1 MTTGSVNLSTLKWL
15 WLSAAIVGLDQA
27 SKRLAID
34 DLEFQHALPVLPGV
48 NLTLVHNT
56 GAAFSFLRD
65 AGGWQRWFFIGL
77 SATIGL
83 VIVIWL
89 VRLPAE
95 RRRLAC
101 ALCLILGGA
110 AGNLWDRINL
120 GYVIDFVDVYVGT
133 WHWPAFNVA
142 DSAISLGAIILIVD
156 ALWLDR
162 AEVSVS
168 SESHHRG

>member
-1 MTTGSVNLSTLKWL
+1 MNLSTLKWL
-15 WLSAAIVGLDQA
+15 WLSAVIVGLDYA
-27 SKRLAID
+27 SKHLAIQG
-34 DLEFQHALPVLPGV
+34 LEFQRALPLFPGV

-65 AGGWQRWFFIGL
+65 AGGWQRWFFVGL
-77 SATIGL
+77 SATVGL

-89 VRLPAE
+89 ARMPAE
-95 RRRLAC
+95 RHRLAC
-101 ALCLILGGA
+101 ALSLILGGA
-110 AGNLWDRINL
+110 IGNLWDRINL
-120 GYVIDFVDVYVGT
+120 GYVIDFVDVYVST

-142 DSAISLGAIILIVD
+142 DSAISIGAIILIID

-168 SESHHRG
+168 DERPRGR